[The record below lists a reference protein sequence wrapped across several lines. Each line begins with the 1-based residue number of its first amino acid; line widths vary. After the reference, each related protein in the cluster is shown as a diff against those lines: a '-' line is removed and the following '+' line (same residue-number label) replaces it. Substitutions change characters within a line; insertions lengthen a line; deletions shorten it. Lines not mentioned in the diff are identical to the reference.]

1 MPRSRISKPLRGN
14 EKFRRNLFEISLRGM
29 DREFLIQLT
38 NTLYRLT
45 LLFPKK
51 EPLRYK
57 MRELGDCILV
67 KPSEKDLEILDSF
80 FEIAKAQNWVSPSDM
95 LAIQEEYA
103 NLRGE
108 LKKPSFVKATLGCS
122 PATGEAESKDNP
134 GENPMIEVR
143 PKTLSMQ
150 TVSERTERQEK
161 ILTFLKE
168 NGRAQVWQMKQVFP
182 EVTKRTLRRDFE
194 YMLGEGIIERIGEKN
209 NTFYQ
214 ASRDERGESNSLRTK
229 IVQS

>member
-1 MPRSRISKPLRGN
+1 
-14 EKFRRNLFEISLRGM
+14 M

-38 NTLYRLT
+38 NNLYRLT

-57 MRELGDCILV
+57 MRELGACILV

-80 FEIAKAQNWVSPSDM
+80 FEIAKAQNWVSPSDI

-108 LKKPSFVKATLGCS
+108 LKKSSFVKT
-122 PATGEAESKDNP
+122 TESKDNP
-134 GENPMIEVR
+134 GENSMTEIR
-143 PKTLSMQ
+143 PLSLSVQ

-214 ASRDERGESNSLRTK
+214 IK